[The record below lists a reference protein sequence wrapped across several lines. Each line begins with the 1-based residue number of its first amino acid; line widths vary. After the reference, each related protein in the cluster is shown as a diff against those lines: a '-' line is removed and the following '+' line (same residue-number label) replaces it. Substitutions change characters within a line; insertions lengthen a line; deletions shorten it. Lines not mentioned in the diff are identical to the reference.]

1 MKFFC
6 PIDFE
11 NDYLEAM
18 NILEMQK
25 GNQKENYN
33 NENISEKN
41 NKRKFCHEFQI
52 IKENEQNNK
61 VKNFNNK
68 HKKKSSILE
77 VIEYPYIENNKDYM
91 NKNSKLNSDVTNINS
106 ETLLLMEYSIKH
118 NYNLNQAYFS
128 NINGKEVY
136 NKNIPINKENQ
147 RQNDITKK
155 EGKNIK
161 YFDNDESSSDSLI
174 INEDYNFSFIS
185 NCFNSQHNDKIYS
198 SNFQQLK
205 PIDKEHNLT
214 KKIKKAN
221 SFVTKKNHL
230 INKKK
235 QKTYNKRNYSN
246 LFPKQRYSRDTIF
259 THENT
264 NKSGTMSQTLIK
276 LTQRKKIQEIPKIKK
291 IQKSNQNIIIN
302 KNKNKIINKINKF
315 INKSHEKFEVKK
327 NINKSM
333 NNNSIKSKQSEN
345 KYTNKNNKKNYIK
358 CTSKNKKR
366 KYLNSIPIN
375 KNTNINL
382 FIITNTKNIFEE
394 ANKLISIKRN
404 CKTNFNLT
412 EV

>member
-11 NDYLEAM
+11 KDYLEAM
-18 NILEMQK
+18 NILEKQK
-25 GNQKENYN
+25 ENQKENYN
-33 NENISEKN
+33 NENIPKKN
-41 NKRKFCHEFQI
+41 NKRNFCHELQI

-61 VKNFNNK
+61 VKKCIGK

-77 VIEYPYIENNKDYM
+77 VIEYPYIENKKDDIS
-91 NKNSKLNSDVTNINS
+91 KNSKNNSDVTNMNS

-136 NKNIPINKENQ
+136 NKNISINKENQ
-147 RQNDITKK
+147 KQNNITKK
-155 EGKNIK
+155 ERKNIK
-161 YFDNDESSSDSLI
+161 YFDNDKSSSDSLI

-185 NCFNSQHNDKIYS
+185 KCFNSQHNDKIHS

-214 KKIKKAN
+214 KKIKKAY
-221 SFVTKKNHL
+221 SFVTKKNPS

-246 LFPKQRYSRDTIF
+246 LFPKQRYSRDTFF

-264 NKSGTMSQTLIK
+264 NKSGTMTLIK
-276 LTQRKKIQEIPKIKK
+276 LTQRKKIQEIPIIKK
-291 IQKSNQNIIIN
+291 IQKSSKNIIIN
-302 KNKNKIINKINKF
+302 KNKNTIINKINKF
-315 INKSHEKFEVKK
+315 IINKSHEKFEVKK

-345 KYTNKNNKKNYIK
+345 KYTNKNNKKNYVK
-358 CTSKNKKR
+358 CTSINKKR

-394 ANKLISIKRN
+394 ANKLSSIKRN
-404 CKTNFNLT
+404 YKTNFNLT